1 MTGGVSGAR
10 AVAYLRSIDPRLPR
24 SVWTLE
30 AGGLVN
36 AFGNGITFPFLVIY
50 LHNVRGFSLGTAG
63 LVLAT
68 NGAMSFVMSPLAGTL
83 SDRIG
88 GRVTLGGALVLMAI
102 GYGAFPLVQR
112 PWHAFVAMVFAG
124 AGNGSFWPS
133 QSTLLAG
140 LAPQTR
146 RHAAYALQRVS
157 RNLGIGL
164 GGLTGG
170 LIATTTDPSSF
181 TILFI
186 VDAATFLAFVA
197 VLPFV
202 PDPELPPAEE
212 GARPGRYRDVLRD
225 RLLLGVVGLNIVFVS
240 AGYAQIELLPAFAK
254 NEAGVSE
261 RQIGVIFL
269 VNTLIIV
276 FAQLPIARLLE
287 GRRRMPAL
295 ALMTALW
302 AASWLIVLLAGATLE
317 TLAAAVVFAGAGVV
331 FGLGECFQGPTQ
343 GALVADLAPP
353 RLRGRYMALSTIS
366 WEIGFI
372 IGPAIGGFILGRQPL
387 ALWPL
392 AAFVC
397 LLAGLGALALEREI
411 PPHLRL
417 TPA

>member
-1 MTGGVSGAR
+1 MIR
-10 AVAYLRSIDPRLPR
+10 ATRAYLRSIDPRLPR

-30 AGGLVN
+30 TGGLVN

-68 NGAMSFVMSPLAGTL
+68 NGAMSFVASPLAGWL

-88 GRVTLGGALVLMAI
+88 GRFTLAGALVLMAI
-102 GYGAFPLVQR
+102 GYGSFPIVHR
-112 PWHAFVAMVFAG
+112 PWHAFAAMAVAG

-140 LAPQTR
+140 LAPETR

-181 TILFI
+181 TILFL
-186 VDAATFLAFVA
+186 VDAASFLGFVA

-202 PDPELPPAEE
+202 PDPELPPVEE

-225 RLLLGVVGLNIVFVS
+225 RLLLGIVGLNIVFVS

-254 NEAGVSE
+254 NEAHVSE
-261 RQIGVIFL
+261 KGIGVIFL
-269 VNTLIIV
+269 VNTLVVV

-295 ALMTALW
+295 ALMTVLW
-302 AASWLIVLLAGATLE
+302 ATAWLIVLTVGATLE
-317 TLAAAVVFAGAGVV
+317 SIAAASVLCIAGLV

-366 WEIGFI
+366 WEIGFV
-372 IGPAIGGFILGRQPL
+372 IGPAVGGFVLDRQPL

-392 AAFVC
+392 AAGVC
-397 LLAGLGALALEREI
+397 LLAGAGALALERGI
-411 PPHLRL
+411 PPRLRL

>member
-1 MTGGVSGAR
+1 VTPFKPG
-10 AVAYLRSIDPRLPR
+10 AYLRSIDPRLPR
-24 SVWTLE
+24 SVWTME

-36 AFGNGITFPFLVIY
+36 AFGNGITYPFVVIY

-63 LVLAT
+63 LVLAA
-68 NGAMSFVMSPLAGTL
+68 NGAVSLLASPLAGWL

-88 GRVTLGGALVLMAI
+88 GRLTLAGALVLMAAGI
-102 GYGAFPLVQR
+102 ASFPFVR
-112 PWHAFVAMVFAG
+112 EPSHAFLAMAVVG

-140 LAPQTR
+140 LAPEAR

-170 LIATTTDPSSF
+170 LIATTSDPTSF
-181 TILFI
+181 TILFSI
-186 VDAATFLAFVA
+186 DAATFLGFIA

-202 PDPELPPAEE
+202 PDPVLPPVEE
-212 GARPGRYRDVLRD
+212 GVRPGRYRDVLRD
-225 RLLLGVVGLNIVFVS
+225 RLLLGIVGLNVVFVS

-254 NEAGVSE
+254 NEAHVSE
-261 RQIGVIFL
+261 RGIGVIFL
-269 VNTLIIV
+269 VNTLVIV
-276 FAQLPIARLLE
+276 FAQLPIARVLE

-295 ALMTALW
+295 ALMTVLW
-302 AASWLIVLLAGATLE
+302 ATAWMIVLMGGATLE
-317 TLAAAVVFAGAGVV
+317 AIAAASVFALAGLV
-331 FGLGECFQGPTQ
+331 FGLGECFHGPTQ

-366 WEIGFI
+366 WEIGFV
-372 IGPAIGGFILGRQPL
+372 IGPATGGFVLDREPL

-392 AAFVC
+392 AAGVC
-397 LLAGLGALALEREI
+397 LFAGVGALALERGI
-411 PPHLRL
+411 PPGLRL

>member
-1 MTGGVSGAR
+1 VTPFKPG
-10 AVAYLRSIDPRLPR
+10 AYLRSIDPRLPR
-24 SVWTLE
+24 SVWTME

-36 AFGNGITFPFLVIY
+36 AFGNGITYPYVVIY

-63 LVLAT
+63 LVLAA
-68 NGAMSFVMSPLAGTL
+68 NGAMSLVASPLAGWL

-88 GRVTLGGALVLMAI
+88 GRLTLAGALVLM
-102 GYGAFPLVQR
+102 GAGIASFPLVR
-112 PWHAFVAMVFAG
+112 EPWHAFLAMAVVG

-140 LAPQTR
+140 LAPEAR

-170 LIATTTDPSSF
+170 LIATTSDPTSF
-181 TILFI
+181 TILFLI
-186 VDAATFLAFVA
+186 DAATFLGFIA

-202 PDPELPPAEE
+202 PDPELPPADE

-225 RLLLGVVGLNIVFVS
+225 RLLLGIVALNVAFVS
-240 AGYAQIELLPAFAK
+240 AGYAQMELLPAFAK
-254 NEAGVSE
+254 NEAHVSE
-261 RQIGVIFL
+261 RGIGVIFL
-269 VNTLIIV
+269 VNTLVIV
-276 FAQLPIARLLE
+276 FAQLPIARALE

-295 ALMTALW
+295 ALMTVLW
-302 AASWLIVLLAGATLE
+302 ATAWMIVLVGGVTLE
-317 TLAAAVVFAGAGVV
+317 AIAAASVFAVAGLV

-366 WEIGFI
+366 WEIGFV
-372 IGPAIGGFILGRQPL
+372 IGPAIGGFVLDREPL

-392 AAFVC
+392 AAGAC
-397 LLAGLGALALEREI
+397 LLAGLGALALERAI
-411 PPHLRL
+411 PPRLRL

>member
-1 MTGGVSGAR
+1 LTR
-10 AVAYLRSIDPRLPR
+10 RFRAYLKSIDPRLPR
-24 SVWTLE
+24 AVWTLE

-50 LHNVRGFSLGTAG
+50 LHNVRGFSLGIAG

-68 NGAMSFVMSPLAGTL
+68 NGVASLLASPGAGWL
-83 SDRIG
+83 SDKIG
-88 GRVTLGGALVLMAI
+88 GRLTLGGALVLMAI
-102 GYGAFPLVQR
+102 GYGAFPLVR
-112 PWHAFVAMVFAG
+112 EPWHAFAAMVFAG

-140 LAPQTR
+140 LAPRAR

-170 LIATTTDPSSF
+170 LIATTSSPASF
-181 TILFI
+181 TVLFL
-186 VDAATFLAFVA
+186 VDAVSFLGFVA
-197 VLPFV
+197 VLAFV

-225 RLLLGVVGLNIVFVS
+225 RLLLGIVGLNVLFVA
-240 AGYAQIELLPAFAK
+240 AGYAQVELMPVFAK

-261 RQIGVIFL
+261 RAIGLIFL
-269 VNTLIIV
+269 VNTLVIV
-276 FAQLPIARLLE
+276 LAQLPIARLLE

-295 ALMTALW
+295 AFMTVLW
-302 AASWLIVLLAGATLE
+302 AFAWLIVLAGGASLEAAAAASVFALAGL
-317 TLAAAVVFAGAGVV
+317 V

-353 RLRGRYMALSTIS
+353 RLRGRYMAMSTMS
-366 WEIGFI
+366 WEIGFV
-372 IGPAIGGFILGRQPL
+372 IGPAAGGFVLDHQPL

-392 AAFVC
+392 AAGAC
-397 LLAGLGALALEREI
+397 LLAGMGALLLERSI
-411 PPHLRL
+411 PRELRL

>member
-1 MTGGVSGAR
+1 M
-10 AVAYLRSIDPRLPR
+10 VAYLRRIDPRLPR
-24 SVWTLE
+24 AVWTLE

-36 AFGNGITFPFLVIY
+36 AFGNGITFPFIVIY
-50 LHNVRGFSLGTAG
+50 LHNVRGFSLGVAG

-68 NGAMSFVMSPLAGTL
+68 NAATSLVASPLAGTL

-88 GRVTLGGALVLMAI
+88 GRLTLAGALVLMAI
-102 GYGAFPLVQR
+102 GFGAFPLVR
-112 PWHAFVAMVFAG
+112 EPWHAFLAMVIAG
-124 AGNGSFWPS
+124 AGNGAFWPS

-140 LAPQTR
+140 LAPRER

-181 TILFI
+181 TVLFL

-202 PDPELPPAEE
+202 PDPDLPPLEE
-212 GARPGRYRDVLRD
+212 GARPGRYLDVLRD
-225 RLLLGVVGLNIVFVS
+225 RLLLGIVALNVLFVS

-254 NEAGVSE
+254 NEAGVTE
-261 RQIGVIFL
+261 KAIGLIFL
-269 VNTLIIV
+269 LNTLVIV
-276 FAQLPIARLLE
+276 LAQLPIAHQLE

-295 ALMTALW
+295 ALMTVLW
-302 AASWLIVLLAGATLE
+302 ATSWLIVLVSGATLE
-317 TLAAAVVFAGAGVV
+317 SVAAAIGFALAGVV

-353 RLRGRYMALSTIS
+353 RLRGRYMALSTMS
-366 WEIGFI
+366 WEIGFV
-372 IGPAIGGFILGRQPL
+372 IGPAIGGFILDHQPL

-392 AAFVC
+392 AACVC
-397 LLAGLGALALEREI
+397 LLAGVGALALERGI
-411 PPHLRL
+411 PPRLRL

>member
-1 MTGGVSGAR
+1 M
-10 AVAYLRSIDPRLPR
+10 
-24 SVWTLE
+24 E

-36 AFGNGITFPFLVIY
+36 AFGNGITFPFVVIY

-68 NGAMSFVMSPLAGTL
+68 NGAISLAASPLAGAL
-83 SDRIG
+83 SDKIG
-88 GRVTLGGALVLMAI
+88 GRVTLGGALVLMAV
-102 GYGAFPLVQR
+102 GTGSFPLVR
-112 PWHAFVAMVFAG
+112 EPWHAFLAMAVAG
-124 AGNGSFWPS
+124 AGNGGFWPS

-140 LAPQTR
+140 LAPQAR

-170 LIATTTDPSSF
+170 LIATTANPTSF
-181 TILFI
+181 TVLFV
-186 VDAATFLAFVA
+186 VDAATFLAFCA
-197 VLPFV
+197 VLPLV
-202 PDPELPPAEE
+202 PDPELPPIEE
-212 GARPGRYRDVLRD
+212 GTRPGRYRDVLRD
-225 RLLLGVVGLNIVFVS
+225 RLLLGIVGLNIVFVS
-240 AGYAQIELLPAFAK
+240 AGYAQVELLPVFAK
-254 NEAGVSE
+254 NESGVSE
-261 RQIGVIFL
+261 REIGVIFL
-269 VNTLIIV
+269 VNTLVIV

-295 ALMTALW
+295 GLMTALW
-302 AASWLIVLLAGATLE
+302 ATSWLIVLTAGATLE
-317 TLAAAVVFAGAGVV
+317 AAAAAAVFAVAGLV

-366 WEIGFI
+366 WEIGFV
-372 IGPAIGGFILGRQPL
+372 IGPAIGGFVLDRQPL

-392 AAFVC
+392 AAGLC
-397 LLAGLGALALEREI
+397 LLAGLGALALERGI
-411 PPHLRL
+411 PAQLRL

>member
-1 MTGGVSGAR
+1 M
-10 AVAYLRSIDPRLPR
+10 
-24 SVWTLE
+24 E

-36 AFGNGITFPFLVIY
+36 AFGNGITYPFVVIY

-68 NGAMSFVMSPLAGTL
+68 NGAMSLVASPVAGWL

-88 GRVTLGGALVLMAI
+88 GRLTLAGALVLMATGI
-102 GYGAFPLVQR
+102 ASFPLVREQ
-112 PWHAFVAMVFAG
+112 WHAFVAMAVVG

-140 LAPQTR
+140 LAPEAR

-164 GGLTGG
+164 GGVTGG
-170 LIATTTDPSSF
+170 LIATTSDPTSF
-181 TILFI
+181 TILFLI
-186 VDAATFLAFVA
+186 DAATFIGFIG

-202 PDPELPPAEE
+202 PDPELPPVEE
-212 GARPGRYRDVLRD
+212 GARPARYRDVLRD
-225 RLLLGVVGLNIVFVS
+225 RLLLGIVGLNIVFVS

-254 NEAGVSE
+254 NEAHVSE
-261 RQIGVIFL
+261 RGIGVIFL
-269 VNTLIIV
+269 VNTLAV
-276 FAQLPIARLLE
+276 VVAQLPIARALE

-295 ALMTALW
+295 ALMTVLW
-302 AASWLIVLLAGATLE
+302 ATAWMIVLVGGATLE
-317 TLAAAVVFAGAGVV
+317 AIAATSVFALAVLV
-331 FGLGECFQGPTQ
+331 FGLGESFQGPTQ

-366 WEIGFI
+366 WEIGFV
-372 IGPAIGGFILGRQPL
+372 IGPAVGGFVLDRQPL

-392 AAFVC
+392 AAAAC
-397 LLAGLGALALEREI
+397 LLAGGGALALERGI
-411 PPHLRL
+411 PPRLRL

>member
-1 MTGGVSGAR
+1 M
-10 AVAYLRSIDPRLPR
+10 
-24 SVWTLE
+24 E

-36 AFGNGITFPFLVIY
+36 AFGNGITFPFVVIY
-50 LHNVRGFSLGTAG
+50 LHNVRGFSLGIAG

-68 NGAMSFVMSPLAGTL
+68 NGVFSLVASPVAGWL

-88 GRVTLGGALVLMAI
+88 GRLTLGGALVVMAA
-102 GYGAFPLVQR
+102 GLAAFPLVR
-112 PWHAFVAMVFAG
+112 EPWHAFVAMAVVG
-124 AGNGSFWPS
+124 WGNGSFWPS

-140 LAPQTR
+140 LAPRAR

-170 LIATTTDPSSF
+170 LIATTANPTSF
-181 TILFI
+181 TVLFL
-186 VDAATFLAFVA
+186 VDAATFLGFVA
-197 VLPFV
+197 VLAFV

-212 GARPGRYRDVLRD
+212 GARPGRYRDVLAD
-225 RLLLGVVGLNIVFVS
+225 RLLLGIVGLNILFVS
-240 AGYAQIELLPAFAK
+240 AGYAQIELLPVFAK

-261 RQIGVIFL
+261 RAIGVIFL
-269 VNTLIIV
+269 VNTLVIV

-295 ALMTALW
+295 ALMTTLW
-302 AASWLIVLLAGATLE
+302 AGAWLIVLVGGATFEAVAAASVFALAGL
-317 TLAAAVVFAGAGVV
+317 L

-366 WEIGFI
+366 WEIGFV
-372 IGPAIGGFILGRQPL
+372 IGPAAGGFVLDRQPL

-392 AAFVC
+392 AAGVC
-397 LLAGLGALALEREI
+397 LLAGMGALALEREI
-411 PPHLRL
+411 PRELRL

>member
-1 MTGGVSGAR
+1 
-10 AVAYLRSIDPRLPR
+10 
-24 SVWTLE
+24 VWTLE

-68 NGAMSFVMSPLAGTL
+68 NGAMSFFVSPLAGTL

-102 GYGAFPLVQR
+102 GYGSFPLVHE
-112 PWHAFVAMVFAG
+112 PWQAFVSMVFAG

-140 LAPQTR
+140 LAPQAR

-170 LIATTTDPSSF
+170 LIATTDDPKSF
-181 TILFI
+181 TILFV
-186 VDAATFLAFVA
+186 VDAATFLAFIA

-202 PDPELPPAEE
+202 PDPKLPLAEE
-212 GARPGRYRDVLRD
+212 GARPGRYRDVVRD
-225 RLLLGVVGLNIVFVS
+225 RLLLAVVGLNVVFVS
-240 AGYAQIELLPAFAK
+240 AGYAQVELLPAFAK

-261 RQIGVIFL
+261 REIGVIFL
-269 VNTLIIV
+269 VNTLVIV
-276 FAQLPIARLLE
+276 FAQLPIARMLE

-302 AASWLIVLLAGATLE
+302 ATSWLIVLVAGATLE
-317 TLAAAVVFAGAGVV
+317 AAAAAAVFAFAGFV

-366 WEIGFI
+366 WEIGFVV
-372 IGPAIGGFILGRQPL
+372 GPAIGGFVLGREPL

-392 AAFVC
+392 AALVC
-397 LLAGLGALALEREI
+397 VLGGLGALALERAI
-411 PPHLRL
+411 PPQFRL

>member
-1 MTGGVSGAR
+1 LVE
-10 AVAYLRSIDPRLPR
+10 YLRSIDPRLPR
-24 SVWTLE
+24 SVWTME

-36 AFGNGITFPFLVIY
+36 AFGNGITYPFVVIY

-63 LVLAT
+63 LVLAA
-68 NGAMSFVMSPLAGTL
+68 NGAVSLLASPLAGWL

-88 GRVTLGGALVLMAI
+88 GRLTLAGALVFMAAGI
-102 GYGAFPLVQR
+102 ASFPLVR
-112 PWHAFVAMVFAG
+112 EPWHAFLAMAVVG

-140 LAPQTR
+140 LAPVAR

-170 LIATTTDPSSF
+170 LIATTSDPTSF
-181 TILFI
+181 TILFLI
-186 VDAATFLAFVA
+186 DAATFLGFIA

-202 PDPELPPAEE
+202 PDPELPPVEE

-225 RLLLGVVGLNIVFVS
+225 RLLLGIVAVNVVFVS
-240 AGYAQIELLPAFAK
+240 AGYAQIELLPVFAK
-254 NEAGVSE
+254 NEAHVSE
-261 RQIGVIFL
+261 RGIGVIFL
-269 VNTLIIV
+269 VNTLVIV
-276 FAQLPIARLLE
+276 FAQLPIARALE

-295 ALMTALW
+295 ALMTVLW
-302 AASWLIVLLAGATLE
+302 ATAWMIVLVGGATLE
-317 TLAAAVVFAGAGVV
+317 AIAAASVFALAGLV
-331 FGLGECFQGPTQ
+331 FGLGECFHGPTQ

-366 WEIGFI
+366 WEIGFV
-372 IGPAIGGFILGRQPL
+372 IGPAIGGFVLDREPL

-392 AAFVC
+392 AAGVC
-397 LLAGLGALALEREI
+397 LLAGVGALALERGI
-411 PPHLRL
+411 PPRLRL